1 MSKQGNNVSITYTPT
16 SRRPIPY
23 KELRPGSFFRIVA
36 EPSRKIRKSQDMRI
50 YQRAYNG
57 FYSEHPVTKEG
68 CILYPQDL
76 VMPMRVVRANESRKE
91 NNNA

>member
-1 MSKQGNNVSITYTPT
+1 MSQQNTSITYTPT
-16 SRRPIPY
+16 ARRPIPY
-23 KELRPGSFFRIVA
+23 KDLRPGSYFRIIA
-36 EPSRKIRKSQDMRI
+36 EPSRRIRRSQDMRI

-76 VMPMRVVRANESRKE
+76 VMPMRVLRANEHKE
-91 NNNA
+91 NNDA